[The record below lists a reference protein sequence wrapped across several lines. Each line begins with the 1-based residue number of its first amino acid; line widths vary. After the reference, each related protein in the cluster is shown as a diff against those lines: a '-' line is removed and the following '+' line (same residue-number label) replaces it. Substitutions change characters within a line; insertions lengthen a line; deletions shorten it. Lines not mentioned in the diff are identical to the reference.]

1 MCGFLLESIAKGLK
15 YGTPNLPIL
24 KKRNACQK
32 AMLASWHSIL
42 CEFEV
47 PYIKFYEFAT
57 NSYETFGKSIKFG
70 MIY

>member
-1 MCGFLLESIAKGLK
+1 M
-15 YGTPNLPIL
+15 
-24 KKRNACQK
+24 

-47 PYIKFYEFAT
+47 LYIYEFAT

-70 MIY
+70 MIYWTMNLSFCLFENYEILLILRVIG

>member
-24 KKRNACQK
+24 KKRNACEM

-47 PYIKFYEFAT
+47 LYIYEFAT
-57 NSYETFGKSIKFG
+57 NSYETFGKSIKFD

>member
-1 MCGFLLESIAKGLK
+1 M
-15 YGTPNLPIL
+15 
-24 KKRNACQK
+24 

-47 PYIKFYEFAT
+47 LYIDEFAT

-70 MIY
+70 MIYWTMNLSFCLFENYEILLILCVIG